1 MLRKASA
8 PGYGRS
14 TSLLAERDLLEGHAA
29 VARER
34 LLPLLNSWGVEE
46 HYVTTHVLPWL
57 AWAYLDL
64 GDTDHAGRVVADAIR
79 RARAQH
85 YRLALVAALRVQA
98 MVASRQGRW
107 DEAVATLEEGLALTR
122 ILPYPYAEGRL
133 LHLYGATQ
141 VQKGEPAR
149 AWLESALA
157 IFQRLGARKDFEG
170 TAQLLSTLG

>member
-1 MLRKASA
+1 MYCLGWHGEYA
-8 PGYGRS
+8 
-14 TSLLAERDLLEGHAA
+14 
-29 VARER
+29 
-34 LLPLLNSWGVEE
+34 
-46 HYVTTHVLPWL
+46 
-57 AWAYLDL
+57 DL

-157 IFQRLGARKDFEG
+157 IFQRLGARKDLEG
-170 TAQLLSTLG
+170 TAQLLSTRLTRTRERPAHRLPHIAFERSPA